1 MAISDHARLA
11 PSAAYRW
18 ATGGCAAA
26 PSIAALYPEKEE
38 SDASRE
44 GTAAHHALAEMLL
57 KRPVASGDVA
67 PNGVTIDQDMIENAL
82 DVVHRLNGRYV
93 RVEEKVTITTVHK
106 DCWGTPDMV
115 HLDIQTRELT
125 VYDYKYGHRYV
136 DVFQN
141 PQLMLYAIGVLECND
156 ITDWSSWT
164 IKLVIIQPRC
174 YHPEGTWREW
184 SLSGTELDQW
194 ANKFYEAAIFTTMD
208 EPKAKTGEH
217 CRNCPGLLHCQA
229 ALRSGMSAID
239 VAFSARPIELTPQ
252 QVGILLH
259 WLREAQSNI
268 KMLVDATEEEALRL
282 LREGTDIPLF
292 RADYSRGRE
301 RWTKPAAEVFA
312 IGDLLGVD
320 LRKPQEPITPAQ
332 ARKSGLDTTVVAGY
346 SEKPQGSLTLIPVT
360 EKYIKRAF
368 S

>member
-1 MAISDHARLA
+1 MATNDHARLA

-18 ATGGCAAA
+18 ATGGCSAA
-26 PSIAALYPEKEE
+26 PNIAALYPEDEDSE
-38 SDASRE
+38 ASRE

-57 KRPVASGDVA
+57 RRPVAAGDVA

-82 DVVHRLNGRYV
+82 DVVRHLQGRNL
-93 RVEEKVTITTVHK
+93 RVEEKVTITVVHR
-106 DCWGTPDMV
+106 DCWGTPDIIE
-115 HLDIQTRELT
+115 LDIPHRQLH
-125 VYDYKYGHRYV
+125 VWDYKYGHRYV

-141 PQLMLYAIGVLECND
+141 PQLMLYAMGVFECND

-164 IKLVIIQPRC
+164 VNLTIIQPRC
-174 YHPEGTWREW
+174 YHPEGTWRSW

-194 ANKFYEAAIFTTMD
+194 ANKFYEAAVFTTMD
-208 EPKAKTGEH
+208 EPKSKTGEH
-217 CRNCPGLLHCQA
+217 CRDCPGLLHCQP
-229 ALRSGMSAID
+229 ALQSGMSAID
-239 VAFSARPIELTPQ
+239 IAYASRPIDMTPQ
-252 QVGILLH
+252 QLGIMLS
-259 WLREAQSNI
+259 WLREAQSRI

-301 RWTKPAAEVFA
+301 RWIKSAAEVFA
-312 IGDLLGVD
+312 IGDLLGIN
-320 LRKPQEPITPAQ
+320 LRKAQEPITPAQ
-332 ARKSGLDTTVVAGY
+332 ARKAGLDPTVVAGY
-346 SEKPQGSLTLIPVT
+346 SEKPQGSLTLVPVT